1 MKCQIHRSAN
11 NQFFV
16 RVVASNGLTLA
27 HSETYASKA
36 SAKNCAD
43 IIAGGGKVEDLT

>member
-1 MKCQIHRSAN
+1 MWC
-11 NQFFV
+11 V
-16 RVVASNGLTLA
+16 RAPTTSLA
-27 HSETYASKA
+27 HSETYTSKA